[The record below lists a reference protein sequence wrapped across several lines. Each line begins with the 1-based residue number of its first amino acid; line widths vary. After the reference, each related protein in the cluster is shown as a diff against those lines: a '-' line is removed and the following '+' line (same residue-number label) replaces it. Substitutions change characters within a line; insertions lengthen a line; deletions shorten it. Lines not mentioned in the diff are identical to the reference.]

1 MQRQLANGT
10 ESLVTADL
18 CGSNS
23 VASDYA
29 LMKMG
34 DANQLG
40 DQHQHRAEY

>member
-1 MQRQLANGT
+1 MHCQLANGT

-18 CGSNS
+18 CSRKT

>member
-18 CGSNS
+18 RSRNT

-34 DANQLG
+34 DANQLR